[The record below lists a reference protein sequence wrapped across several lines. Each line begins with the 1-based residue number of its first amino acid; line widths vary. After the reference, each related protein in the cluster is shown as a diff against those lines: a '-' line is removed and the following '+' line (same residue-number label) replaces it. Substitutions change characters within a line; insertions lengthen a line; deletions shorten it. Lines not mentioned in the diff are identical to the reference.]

1 MLREDLTDKQEQELD
16 DFLYTFNR
24 GVLTPMRRRLGSDE
38 VVKDITDDLIL
49 GWSNNWR
56 DAKRMM
62 NWIADQPTASYL
74 VRQESP
80 IVQAQY
86 NASQQNRNY
95 SNLEQIDMLDVTPY
109 SEDFTDTLVDKSIL
123 KRSLIRDT
131 DITNET
137 EENFKAKY
145 RESQRYGSDMETIN
159 KQNELHLKNWRK
171 ALADTIPDLKFIDSE
186 LYQFFMHDATPAQ
199 VASMVKQDP
208 YVSIEYMYEARNFPI
223 LDPDTQMSL
232 QESNIVDALYN
243 WYNAFDEY
251 DSIIEEDTVDS
262 EYKSN
267 KRGND
272 YEAED
277 TGFSSRLPKRKKHKN
292 NDTKV
297 NTKLKGV

>member
-38 VVKDITDDLIL
+38 VVKDITDDFIL

-95 SNLEQIDMLDVTPY
+95 SNLEQIEMLDVTPY
-109 SEDFTDTLVDKSIL
+109 SDEFTDTMVDKSVL

-159 KQNELHLKNWRK
+159 KQNEAHLKNWRK
-171 ALADTIPDLKFIDSE
+171 ALADTIPDLEWIDPV
-186 LYQFFMHDATPAQ
+186 LYKFFMQDASPAQ
-199 VASMVKQDP
+199 IASMVQQDP
-208 YVSIEYMYEARNFPI
+208 YLTIEYMYEARNFPI

-232 QESNIVDALYN
+232 QEGNIIDALYN
-243 WYNAFDEY
+243 WYNAFDDY
-251 DSIIEEDTVDS
+251 DSDS
-262 EYKSN
+262 EADTAD
-267 KRGND
+267 ND

-277 TGFSSRLPKRKKHKN
+277 VGFSSRLPKRKRHKS